1 VPRQELSQYICAYI
15 DLQYSDMEAYE
26 RNVSICGFVSQG
38 QGQSQRQRRSK
49 KSFLDMVVFVCLHR
63 TVWLHENSCVGVLV
77 CWVNSIDAMHDM
89 TSSRPLAHTSREA
102 FAIFTEYAA
111 QQAHTDMCREL
122 HELKQ
127 EMALFGSTVG
137 CVLNNC
143 SMCHEMPNEC
153 RCRAWTCRCSACQ
166 AMRTTYKNKL
176 APHEKPFFRMI
187 DDPHPAFGH
196 PKQQTARGAASG
208 GVSI

>member
-1 VPRQELSQYICAYI
+1 
-15 DLQYSDMEAYE
+15 M
-26 RNVSICGFVSQG
+26 
-38 QGQSQRQRRSK
+38 
-49 KSFLDMVVFVCLHR
+49 
-63 TVWLHENSCVGVLV
+63 
-77 CWVNSIDAMHDM
+77 NSIDAMHAM
-89 TSSRPLAHTSREA
+89 TSRPLAHTCREA

-127 EMALFGSTVG
+127 ELALFGSTVG

-166 AMRTTYKNKL
+166 AMRTTYKHKL

-187 DDPHPAFGH
+187 DDPHPLGH
-196 PKQQTARGAASG
+196 PS
-208 GVSI
+208 